1 MDDMLSIT
9 IFVLVVI
16 VVLAAGVYVLRPEKK
31 IGSRSALVLHGGVA
45 HCSPEGAKVDT
56 FLIHWRIERLLART
70 ISPTFH
76 RCPLWANSGH
86 RA

>member
-31 IGSRSALVLHGGVA
+31 
-45 HCSPEGAKVDT
+45 
-56 FLIHWRIERLLART
+56 
-70 ISPTFH
+70 
-76 RCPLWANSGH
+76 
-86 RA
+86 